1 MRSLTGAH
9 FLYSEIK
16 TAWSLNQAVSL
27 FNLPYDY
34 LGFLMLACGKDNRE
48 GRLFSQKLSFPSRA
62 FVKYL

>member
-9 FLYSEIK
+9 FLYNEIK

-34 LGFLMLACGKDNRE
+34 LGFLMFACAAAK
-48 GRLFSQKLSFPSRA
+48 RA
-62 FVKYL
+62 MGTR

>member
-9 FLYSEIK
+9 FLYNEIK

-34 LGFLMLACGKDNRE
+34 LGFLMLACAAAK
-48 GRLFSQKLSFPSRA
+48 RA
-62 FVKYL
+62 MGTR